1 MSSYFIKHLI
11 FLLPLAK
18 TSIMIHDLSKTN
30 SILGNFLAEIRDV
43 SIQKD
48 SMRFRRNMERIAEI
62 IGYELTKKMDF
73 ETISVQTP
81 LGQAEVNVLKSQ
93 PVLATILR
101 AGLAMHDG
109 LLNYFD
115 RAECAF
121 VSAYRKHTTEEDFDI
136 HVEYMAAPDISGKTL
151 IISDPMLATGSS
163 MVMVYKALLKQGK
176 PSKIHIVSAIASKDS
191 LEYLKMHLPETTE
204 IWVGAVDDELT
215 AQSYIVP
222 GLGDAGDLAYGVK
235 C

>member
-1 MSSYFIKHLI
+1 MVHN
-11 FLLPLAK
+11 
-18 TSIMIHDLSKTN
+18 LSNHN
-30 SILGNFLAEIRDV
+30 SIFSTFLGEIRDV

-48 SMRFRRNMERIAEI
+48 PMRFRRNMERISEI
-62 IGYELTKKMDF
+62 LGYELSKTLSYRS
-73 ETISVQTP
+73 TAVTTP
-81 LGQAEVNVLKSQ
+81 LGEAEINVLQEQ

-101 AGLAMHDG
+101 AGLSMHQG

-115 RAECAF
+115 RAESAF
-121 VSAYRKHTTEEDFDI
+121 VSAYRKHTTSEEFDI
-136 HVEYMAAPDISGKTL
+136 HVEYLASPQLDNRTV

-176 PSKIHIVSAIASKDS
+176 PSKIIIVSAIATPDALDFVKR
-191 LEYLKMHLPETTE
+191 HLPDNTE
-204 IWVGAVDDELT
+204 IWVGAIDKELT